1 MTNHMGCLRQNARMI
16 LDGISIC
23 ASATVMRP
31 RSRHSSRILSE
42 SSDSSGS
49 SAASK
54 HSVSMF
60 FFKAAL
66 LLLLSCHQAM
76 DVQDKLTPIVLL

>member
-16 LDGISIC
+16 LNGISIC

-42 SSDSSGS
+42 SSGS

-76 DVQDKLTPIVLL
+76 DVQDKLTPIVLV